1 MIKSNLAVK
10 NRDYSVFTPALSGF
24 YVHYVSKQQHYN
36 YVEPDRIP
44 KNFENG
50 IEGLNF
56 LNSKD
61 GYFYY
66 DHFLYSAGHAELD
79 LNKAQIPEG
88 MVHNRN
94 RTNTTLIGDS
104 GGFQISKGVWQGNWL
119 SPEGSCAKT
128 DKQRGLVLNWL
139 ENTADYSMFL
149 DIPTAGLFHLNA
161 DGKPRCGLNNYEE
174 FRDAT
179 IENNKYFFNHT
190 QGKTKF
196 LNVLQGTTYQE
207 ADDWFEKVCKPV
219 IPYTKGWAFGGVQ
232 KTNANHSLRRLL
244 MLKDQ
249 GLLDK
254 QHAEWIHFL
263 GTGRCD
269 HAVTYTAIQRAL
281 RKYVNENITIS
292 FDCASPFIAVANGQ
306 VYTHNVFT
314 DKRFSYT
321 MDKMVDDRITG
332 NKDEPWPWDSSPV
345 GARLT
350 WRDINYYDP
359 GDLNKNGKEGKTSW
373 DSFAYALMMGHNVY
387 EHINATQMAN
397 RLASRASR
405 QMNTWIPKQYLE
417 FQDLV
422 DELFSKDYGANQQA
436 VDAELNKHNS
446 LLQLVSKTKN
456 LRKGNNFNSLFE
468 TDDKSYTGNDN
479 FEEDTNGKLEKLE
492 KSHE

>member
-1 MIKSNLAVK
+1 
-10 NRDYSVFTPALSGF
+10 
-24 YVHYVSKQQHYN
+24 
-36 YVEPDRIP
+36 
-44 KNFENG
+44 
-50 IEGLNF
+50 
-56 LNSKD
+56 
-61 GYFYY
+61 
-66 DHFLYSAGHAELD
+66 
-79 LNKAQIPEG
+79 
-88 MVHNRN
+88 
-94 RTNTTLIGDS
+94 
-104 GGFQISKGVWQGNWL
+104 
-119 SPEGSCAKT
+119 
-128 DKQRGLVLNWL
+128 
-139 ENTADYSMFL
+139 
-149 DIPTAGLFHLNA
+149 
-161 DGKPRCGLNNYEE
+161 
-174 FRDAT
+174 
-179 IENNKYFFNHT
+179 
-190 QGKTKF
+190 
-196 LNVLQGTTYQE
+196 
-207 ADDWFEKVCKPV
+207 
-219 IPYTKGWAFGGVQ
+219 
-232 KTNANHSLRRLL
+232 

-281 RKYVNENITIS
+281 RKYVNESITIS

-321 MDKMVDDRITG
+321 MDKMVDDKITG

-350 WRDINYYDP
+350 WRDINYYNL
-359 GDLNKNGKEGKTSW
+359 GDTNKNGKEGRTSW

-468 TDDKSYTGNDN
+468 TEDNSYTGNDN
-479 FEEDTNGKLEKLE
+479 FEEDTDGKLEKLE
-492 KSHE
+492 KTHE